1 MRLRESSPLGWSQ
14 DPWESLSVPSLG
26 IGEVHLVTFTPDPDL
41 DKDLENRYGEGLSLD
56 EKARCDHL
64 RHPETRSVFI
74 QSRGRLRSLL
84 GHHLGIDPK
93 DVSLVIGPHGKPGC
107 QEGSL
112 QFNLSHT
119 KGTIV
124 IALALGCDVG
134 VDVEGGRPLRQRE
147 ALIREVFSPEE
158 QSFFEGLN
166 EAMTQER
173 FIRGWTLKEAYVKA
187 IGRGIAAGLSRVVL
201 AENFERFL
209 KVPSGDPEAFQIAEM
224 NRCEQNVALV
234 YRDALRKVLSFH
246 AQW

>member
-1 MRLRESSPLGWSQ
+1 MRLRESLPLGWSR
-14 DPWESLSVPSLG
+14 DPWKNLHVPSLG
-26 IGEVHLVTFTPDPDL
+26 IGEVHLVTFTPDQDL
-41 DKDLENRYGEGLSLD
+41 DQDLEHRYVEGLSED
-56 EKARCDHL
+56 EKARAKNF
-64 RHPETRSVFI
+64 RHSESRSVFI

-93 DVSLVIGPHGKPGC
+93 DVPLVIGPHGKPGC
-107 QEGSL
+107 PEGSL

-119 KGTIV
+119 QGTIV
-124 IALALGCDVG
+124 IALANGCEVG
-134 VDVEGGRPLRQRE
+134 VDVEGGRAVRQRE

-187 IGRGIAAGLSRVVL
+187 IGRGIAAGLSKVVL
-201 AENFERFL
+201 EENFERFL
-209 KVPSGDPEAFQIAEM
+209 KVPSGDPDAFQIAEIS
-224 NRCEQNVALV
+224 RGEQNVALV
-234 YRDALRKVLSFH
+234 YRAAPRRVLSFH